1 MSRSGPK
8 INSASIN
15 PLLSRLRVSRG
26 VWFSLRRVSTA
37 GAVPRKQWSGA
48 VAEWQ
53 RPDIF
58 PSSQLFMHVCA
69 DRQDLDGHNNSIPR
83 VLFHIAPCSSPLP
96 VPLRGRR
103 SIKRTQD
110 QRQASTRDS
119 FSFGCER
126 KRGSSCREFG
136 PQEADPTSMDLL
148 EGFKAERPDIPF
160 FFSRPH
166 AVIC

>member
-53 RPDIF
+53 RPDSF

-103 SIKRTQD
+103 STKRTHD
-110 QRQASTRDS
+110 QRQASTLDS
-119 FSFGCER
+119 FTFGCER
-126 KRGSSCREFG
+126 KRGTSCREFR

-148 EGFKAERPDIPF
+148 EGFKAERPDIPS
-160 FFSRPH
+160 FFSSPR